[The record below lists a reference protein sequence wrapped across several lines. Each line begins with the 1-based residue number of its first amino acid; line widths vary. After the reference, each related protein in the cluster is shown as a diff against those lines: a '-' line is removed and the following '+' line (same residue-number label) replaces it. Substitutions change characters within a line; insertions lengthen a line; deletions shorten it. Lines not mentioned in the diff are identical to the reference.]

1 MKYWIYILKSVKYE
15 KTYVGLTNDLN
26 RRLYEHNS
34 GKSIY
39 TNKFKPW
46 EILYTEELQDLKCAR
61 IREKYYKSAAGRRR
75 IKKILNVNCP
85 GSSVG

>member
-15 KTYVGLTNDLN
+15 KTYIGLTNN
-26 RRLYEHNS
+26 IQRRLSEHNS

-46 EILYTEELQDLKCAR
+46 EILYIEEVQNLKDAR
-61 IREKYYKSAAGRRR
+61 IREKYYKSAAGRRK
-75 IKKILNVNCP
+75 IKKILAGICP
-85 GSSVG
+85 GSSAG

>member
-15 KTYVGLTNDLN
+15 KTYVGLTNDLQ

-39 TNKFKPW
+39 TSKFKPL
-46 EILYTEELQDLKCAR
+46 EILYSEELQDLKFAR
-61 IREKYYKSAAGRRR
+61 NREKYYKSAAGRRR
-75 IKKILNVNCP
+75 IKKILSVICP
-85 GSSVG
+85 RSSAG